1 MLKRE
6 RYSGT
11 HRAMRARLLDGLSY
25 CAPMILEESSVE
37 LDTPSGIMKTFV
49 SRPLAPGRRPGV
61 VLFSEIF
68 QRTAPIR
75 RMAAMLA
82 GNGFVVLVPE
92 IFHELEP
99 AGSVL
104 AYDAAGT
111 ERGNQ
116 HKVGKPVAAYDAD
129 ARACVDHL
137 ATRDDCNG
145 VFLTAGVC
153 IGGHLAYRCALDPR
167 VRAAA
172 CFYATDI
179 HKGSL
184 GRGGDDS
191 LARTGEIAGEVMM
204 VWGRQDPHVP
214 DEGRALIQAR
224 LRETKRNFTWHEFNA
239 AHAFLRDEGPRYD
252 PALALTSYRMMIDL
266 FQRA

>member
-1 MLKRE
+1 
-6 RYSGT
+6 
-11 HRAMRARLLDGLSY
+11 
-25 CAPMILEESSVE
+25 MILEESAVE
-37 LDTPSGIMKTFV
+37 LQTPSGAMTTHV
-49 SRPLAPGRRPGV
+49 SKPVAAGRRPGI

-68 QRTAPIR
+68 QRTGPIK

-82 GNGFVVLVPE
+82 GQGFVVLVPE

-104 AYDAAGT
+104 AYDALGT
-111 ERGNQ
+111 ERGNH
-116 HKVGKPVAAYDAD
+116 HKIAKTVAAYDAD
-129 ARACVDHL
+129 ARACLDHL
-137 ATRDDCNG
+137 EARDDCNG
-145 VFLTAGVC
+145 KLLSAGVC

-172 CFYATDI
+172 CFYATDL

-184 GRGGDDS
+184 GLGGDDS
-191 LARTGEIAGEVMM
+191 LARTAEISGELLM

-224 LRETKRNFTWHEFNA
+224 LLETKRRFTWHEFNA

-252 PALALTSYRMMIDL
+252 PALALLSYRLMIEL
-266 FQRA
+266 FQQV

>member
-1 MLKRE
+1 
-6 RYSGT
+6 
-11 HRAMRARLLDGLSY
+11 
-25 CAPMILEESSVE
+25 MILEESSVD
-37 LDTPSGIMKTFV
+37 LTTPTGVMKTHV
-49 SRPLAPGRRPGV
+49 CRPVAPGRRPGV

-68 QRTAPIR
+68 QRTGPIR

-82 GNGFVVLVPE
+82 GHGFVVLVPE

-104 AYDAAGT
+104 AYDPRGT
-111 ERGNQ
+111 ERGNH
-116 HKVGKPVAAYDAD
+116 HKVAKTVTAYDAD
-129 ARACVDHL
+129 ARACLDHL
-137 ATRDDCNG
+137 AQREDCDG
-145 VFLTAGVC
+145 KLLSAGVC
-153 IGGHLAYRCALDPR
+153 IGGHLAFRCAFDPR

-184 GRGGDDS
+184 GLGGDDS
-191 LARTGEIAGEVMM
+191 LARAGEIEGELMM

-214 DEGRALIQAR
+214 DEGRAKIQAR
-224 LRETKRNFTWHEFNA
+224 LMETKRRFTWHELNG

-252 PALALTSYRMMIDL
+252 PALALLSYRMMIDL
-266 FQRA
+266 FQQA

>member
-1 MLKRE
+1 
-6 RYSGT
+6 
-11 HRAMRARLLDGLSY
+11 
-25 CAPMILEESSVE
+25 MILEESSVD
-37 LDTPSGIMKTFV
+37 LDTPNGVMRTHV
-49 SRPLAPGRRPGV
+49 SRPVATGRRPGI

-68 QRTAPIR
+68 QRTGPIR

-82 GNGFVVLVPE
+82 GQGFVVLVPE

-104 AYDAAGT
+104 GYDPSGT

-116 HKVGKPVAAYDAD
+116 HKIEKTVQAYDAD
-129 ARACVDHL
+129 ARSCLDHL
-137 ATRDDCNG
+137 ATREDCDG
-145 VFLTAGVC
+145 KLLTAGVC
-153 IGGHLAYRCALDPR
+153 IGGHLAFRCALDPR

-184 GRGGDDS
+184 GLGGDDS
-191 LARTGEIAGEVMM
+191 LARASEINGELMM

-224 LRETKRNFTWHEFNA
+224 LIEAKRRFTWHEHNA

-252 PALALTSYRMMIDL
+252 PALALLSYRMMIDL
-266 FQRA
+266 FQQV